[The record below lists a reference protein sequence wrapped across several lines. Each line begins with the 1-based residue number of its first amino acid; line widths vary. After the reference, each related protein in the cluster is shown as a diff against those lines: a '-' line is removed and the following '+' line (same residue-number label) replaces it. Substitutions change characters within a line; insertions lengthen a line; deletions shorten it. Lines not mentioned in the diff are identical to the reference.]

1 MLYSSYYIALFFL
14 KIFVLE
20 LQAYIIDKFNQKS
33 VELKSPK
40 KDPLGKIGK
49 KLIIK
54 YIRHPNWIEFLDK
67 IIIFKF
73 LNIIVNKSDKSIIVP
88 TAPCSGKNSR

>member
-20 LQAYIIDKFNQKS
+20 LQAYIIDKFNQKN
-33 VELKSPK
+33 VELKSAK
-40 KDPLGKIGK
+40 KDPLGKTGK

-54 YIRHPNWIEFLDK
+54 YIKHPNCIEFLDK
-67 IIIFKF
+67 IIIFRF
-73 LNIIVNKSDKSIIVP
+73 LNIIMNISDKSIIVP
-88 TAPCSGKNSR
+88 TAPCSDKNSK